1 MPLLWMGISYTNVW
15 CCLFWAEGGCFEGS
29 FENDGSICGSDSTFY
44 RETEGTLLKT
54 RLIKAQSLDF
64 PLLDKWPRVLRILV
78 RRYSHLLARTFRSIL
93 KILCVHMCHAET
105 SCFSIQEITR
115 LFWHDFL
122 NVQYLLLLSYFFSYV
137 HVFSFIFL
145 YPLRAYRKLMDFP
158 PLISSLVT
166 GF

>member
-1 MPLLWMGISYTNVW
+1 
-15 CCLFWAEGGCFEGS
+15 
-29 FENDGSICGSDSTFY
+29 
-44 RETEGTLLKT
+44 
-54 RLIKAQSLDF
+54 
-64 PLLDKWPRVLRILV
+64 
-78 RRYSHLLARTFRSIL
+78 
-93 KILCVHMCHAET
+93 MCHAET

-122 NVQYLLLLSYFFSYV
+122 NVQYLLLLSYFSYV